1 MYKIA
6 RYDKTKKI
14 ELDSC
19 VVGRTDL
26 LDILNVV
33 LGHDPKHRMMV
44 KNELSDLKCDEDAI
58 WFGVGGVLNK
68 NYLFQYKI
76 TIDK

>member
-1 MYKIA
+1 MMYKIA

-33 LGHDPKHRMMV
+33 LGHDPKHRMIDR
-44 KNELSDLKCDEDAI
+44 KS
-58 WFGVGGVLNK
+58 VGRERV
-68 NYLFQYKI
+68 
-76 TIDK
+76 